1 MSLMHG
7 HRDLK
12 RFDLNLLVVFDVLM
26 EERSVTRAAQRL
38 GRTQSAV
45 SHALGRLRE
54 QLEDPLLVK
63 MAAGMVPSPRA
74 LGLIEE
80 IRPILRRI
88 GRTVADR
95 ETFDPSASQ
104 RVFRL
109 ALPDVSTSVFP
120 NLVQSLRRSA
130 AGVALEWVDLSY
142 STLSDVADGHVDLA
156 FAPDAWRRPD
166 GVEGEPTAPLAISCF
181 ARRGHPAFANWSGQ
195 AWSRCS
201 HAVVGVAARVANPI
215 MDAASAAGL
224 ERTVGARVPH
234 FAAVA
239 PLLART
245 DLIATLPKIALYE
258 ACGPFGLEIR
268 PPPFLIEPM
277 PHALFWSTRL
287 RNDRASMWLRS
298 LVRETL
304 SDAIRSAA

>member
-1 MSLMHG
+1 MQTPG
-7 HRDLK
+7 DLK

-45 SHALGRLRE
+45 SHALARLRQ

-63 MAAGMVPSPRA
+63 TAAGMVPSPRA
-74 LGLIEE
+74 LELIEDV
-80 IRPILRRI
+80 RPILRRI
-88 GRTVADR
+88 SRTVADR
-95 ETFDPSASQ
+95 DAFDPITSQ

-120 NLVQSLRRSA
+120 SLVQQVRDSA
-130 AGVALEWVDLSY
+130 PAVALEWIDLSP

-156 FAPDAWRRPD
+156 FAPQAWRRPD
-166 GVEGEPTAPLAISCF
+166 GVEGEPTAPLTIACF
-181 ARRGHPAFANWSGQ
+181 ARRGHPAFADWCGQ
-195 AWSRCS
+195 TWSRS
-201 HAVVGVAARVANPI
+201 AHAIVGVAARVTNPI
-215 MDAASAAGL
+215 AEAASAAGL

-234 FAAVA
+234 FTAVA
-239 PLLART
+239 PLLACT

-258 ACGPFGLEIR
+258 ACAVFDLDMR
-268 PPPFLIEPM
+268 PPPFEIEPM
-277 PHALFWSTRL
+277 PHALFWSSRL
-287 RNDRASMWLRS
+287 RRDPASMWLRS

-304 SDAIRSAA
+304 DDAIRSAT